1 MDLGKINWCLN
12 QKNGIRLIDPSINL
26 SNSYLLMAED
36 ALGVMANE
44 KDKSIRWAIASGYY
58 SMYYSL
64 YSVLMRLGVKS
75 EIHTCTISFMNG
87 FLGDY
92 YSNEDVAIVGKAFS
106 LRNAVQYYVDKV
118 LDPKDAEEV
127 FQRAAEFF
135 NKSKQVTGS
144 INEDDIEKI
153 RSKLKRLMGDNP

>member
-58 SMYYSL
+58 SMY
-64 YSVLMRLGVKS
+64 
-75 EIHTCTISFMNG
+75 
-87 FLGDY
+87 
-92 YSNEDVAIVGKAFS
+92 
-106 LRNAVQYYVDKV
+106 
-118 LDPKDAEEV
+118 
-127 FQRAAEFF
+127 
-135 NKSKQVTGS
+135 
-144 INEDDIEKI
+144 
-153 RSKLKRLMGDNP
+153 